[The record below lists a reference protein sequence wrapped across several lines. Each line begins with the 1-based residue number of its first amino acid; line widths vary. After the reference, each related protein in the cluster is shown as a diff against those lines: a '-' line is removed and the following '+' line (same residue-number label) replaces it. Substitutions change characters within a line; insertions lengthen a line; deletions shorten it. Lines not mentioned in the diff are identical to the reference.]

1 MNQTGTVPGLTTGKA
16 AQWLREFLFLKRRP
30 RWGCGSSQQVVTAP
44 LGHLSHSSRL
54 FPSVLFG
61 HLHSH
66 MHRPLININMN
77 KKNVTDLRVQP
88 LQLDIALAE
97 DLSLIPCSH
106 TEWLKTVLT
115 LAPENQTC
123 SSLLWTQM
131 HTQGETHVHVNN
143 ILKKSLACRSHIL
156 VNELDLQIPL
166 SLRSFHLFV
175 VFLR

>member
-1 MNQTGTVPGLTTGKA
+1 MV
-16 AQWLREFLFLKRRP
+16 KRVSVLEEKTQVRI
-30 RWGCGSSQQVVTAP
+30 GSSQQIVTAP
-44 LGHLSHSSRL
+44 PGHLTHSSRL
-54 FPSVLFG
+54 LSSVLFG

-106 TEWLKTVLT
+106 PEWLKTFLT

-123 SSLLWTQM
+123 SS
-131 HTQGETHVHVNN
+131 
-143 ILKKSLACRSHIL
+143 
-156 VNELDLQIPL
+156 
-166 SLRSFHLFV
+166 
-175 VFLR
+175 FL